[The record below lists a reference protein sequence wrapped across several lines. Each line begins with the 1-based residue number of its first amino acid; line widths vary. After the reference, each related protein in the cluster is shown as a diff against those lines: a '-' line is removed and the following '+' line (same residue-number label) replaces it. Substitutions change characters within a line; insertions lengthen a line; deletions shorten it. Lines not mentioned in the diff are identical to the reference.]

1 MIPVPGDRGTLH
13 LDSLPERLRRRDP
26 PVPAD
31 VLELVETE
39 HARWRQLHDRLV
51 GLIAAL
57 IDVAAADGR
66 PVREIIEQLLAGTRV
81 SLDTLVDARID
92 PEEIAAL
99 LRAHGSTGSVTVDE
113 AGTTTF
119 RHECG
124 SGQRYWR
131 DHPDT
136 PTVAEGEVPG
146 VPGGRP
152 RYCARCIST
161 IAAHGRG
168 QWTVDPPEDPLGH
181 CTWTVVPGGDAG

>member
-1 MIPVPGDRGTLH
+1 MTPMAGAGDGLH
-13 LDSLPERLRRRDP
+13 LEPLPDRLRRLDP
-26 PVPAD
+26 PLPED
-31 VLELVETE
+31 VLELVDEE
-39 HARWRQLHDRLV
+39 HGRWRQLHDRLI

-66 PVREIIEQLLAGTRV
+66 PLRDVIEALLAGTQV

-99 LRAHGSTGSVTVDE
+99 LRAHGSTGSVSVED
-113 AGTTTF
+113 GTTTF

-152 RYCARCIST
+152 RYCARCITT

-168 QWTVDPPEDPLGH
+168 QWTVDPPEDPQGH
-181 CTWTVVPGGDAG
+181 CTWTVLPRGDAG